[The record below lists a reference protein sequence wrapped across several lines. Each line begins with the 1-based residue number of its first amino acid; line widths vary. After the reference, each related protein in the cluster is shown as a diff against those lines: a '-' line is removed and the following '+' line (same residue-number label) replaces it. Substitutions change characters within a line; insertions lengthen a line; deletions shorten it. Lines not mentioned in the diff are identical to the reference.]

1 MHLRSAVLAF
11 AACTVAVAPV
21 PALARD
27 QQHTGGKAA
36 EIAEK
41 LNDPMTQYAL
51 AGMLSAMSK
60 AVLEMPVAPMIDAAG
75 KASGGRLGKLPR
87 DARLGDL
94 AGADHDKLREQ
105 IVEHV
110 PRAMAAMGALA
121 TAAEAMKPELERM
134 ARTMRESMPKY

>member
-1 MHLRSAVLAF
+1 MRVTSAILA
-11 AACTVAVAPV
+11 ASALALAPM

-27 QQHTGGKAA
+27 EPASAGKAA
-36 EIAEK
+36 EIADK
-41 LNDPMTQYAL
+41 LNDPMTQYAF

-60 AVLEMPVAPMIDAAG
+60 ALLEMPVAPMVDAAE
-75 KASGGRLGKLPR
+75 KASGRRLGNLPR

-94 AGADHDKLREQ
+94 AGTDQDRVREQ

-121 TAAEAMKPELERM
+121 TAAQAMAPELERM
-134 ARTMRESMPKY
+134 ARTMRDSIPQR